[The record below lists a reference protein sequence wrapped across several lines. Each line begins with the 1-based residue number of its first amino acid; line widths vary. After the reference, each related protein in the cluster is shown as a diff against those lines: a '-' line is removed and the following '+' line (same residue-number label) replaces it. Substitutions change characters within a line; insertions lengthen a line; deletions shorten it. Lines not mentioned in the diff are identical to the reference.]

1 MPDMRLSEEE
11 KKDFST
17 PSLPKAPKYPHGL
30 RIHIDADSLKK
41 LGVEGIPKVEDKVKF
56 EADAMVMSVDKHE
69 VNGDESEIS
78 ISLQITDMY
87 FVDKEKKEEK
97 TSTTIMYGE

>member
-17 PSLPKAPKYPHGL
+17 PSNKAPKFPHGL
-30 RIHIDADSLKK
+30 RIHLDPESLKK

-56 EADAMVMSVDKHE
+56 EATAMVMSVDKHE

-78 ISLQITDMY
+78 VSLQITDMY
-87 FVDKEKKEEK
+87 FIDKEKKEEATT
-97 TSTTIMYGE
+97 TSIIYGD